1 MSKPVSEKWWIPIIV
16 AVIALVGTIVAAI
29 IGNLPDS
36 QPTGVTQTY
45 YRVRVVDAVNRAYVA
60 NAKVTI
66 ELSGNIIVPIEA
78 ITDSNGFAI
87 IALPSEH
94 IDKPGRLIVEARE
107 YQTFNKFI
115 NLSLETLPEVVEL
128 EKK

>member
-1 MSKPVSEKWWIPIIV
+1 MSKPVSEKWWIPIVV
-16 AVIALVGTIVAAI
+16 AIITVAGTIVVAI
-29 IGNLPDS
+29 IGKLSEPKPTDS
-36 QPTGVTQTY
+36 AQTY
-45 YRVRVVDAVNRAYVA
+45 YRVRVIDAVSRAYVA

>member
-16 AVIALVGTIVAAI
+16 AVIALVGTIVAAMI
-29 IGNLPDS
+29 NNAPSKPTDS
-36 QPTGVTQTY
+36 EQTY
-45 YRVRVVDAVNRAYVA
+45 YRVRVVDKVSRGYVA

-66 ELSGNIIVPIEA
+66 ELSGNTNIVPIDA

-87 IALPSEH
+87 IAIPSDY
-94 IDKPGRLIVEARE
+94 IDKPGKLIVEERE
-107 YQTFNKFI
+107 YQTFI
-115 NLSLETLPEVVEL
+115 EYIDLSLETLPEVVEL

>member
-1 MSKPVSEKWWIPIIV
+1 MSKPVSAKWWVPIV
-16 AVIALVGTIVAAI
+16 VAI
-29 IGNLPDS
+29 IGLAGTIITLVFQHFFSPS
-36 QPTGVTQTY
+36 SSSPEQTY
-45 YRVRVVDAVNRAYVA
+45 YRLRVVDKVSREYVA

-66 ELSGNIIVPIEA
+66 EMSGSTVLPIET

-87 IALPSEH
+87 LALPTEFV
-94 IDKPGRLIVEARE
+94 DKPGRLIVEARE

-115 NLSLETLPEVVEL
+115 NLSLETLPEVIEL